1 MPRKIAL
8 DTGPILAVFVKDDKY
23 HAKALEYFSRTPAQF
38 FTSLAVITEA
48 IHLLDFRKELQR
60 DLLRWIKSGAI
71 EVVHQHLNDWNRIIE
86 LYEKYSD
93 LPIDFAD
100 ASLVAI
106 CERLEIRQ
114 VATIDGDFRIYR
126 YRNRQSFEN
135 VFLDGG

>member
-23 HAKALEYFSRTPAQF
+23 HAKALDYFSRTPAQF

-100 ASLVAI
+100 AS
-106 CERLEIRQ
+106 
-114 VATIDGDFRIYR
+114 
-126 YRNRQSFEN
+126 
-135 VFLDGG
+135 